1 MWRATFFAIG
11 IFAVLTGLLLFQVD
25 QVALVR
31 TPEGDGLGDRLAA
44 WRGTDSATVDP
55 PDWLPYSLA
64 STGFVT
70 LLYAIA
76 LPKRGT

>member
-11 IFAVLTGLLLFQVD
+11 MFAILTGLLLFQVD
-25 QVALVR
+25 QIVLLR
-31 TPEGDGLGDRLAA
+31 TPAGDGLGDRLAA
-44 WRGTDSATVDP
+44 WRGSTSATVDP

-64 STGFVT
+64 STGAVT

>member
-11 IFAVLTGLLLFQVD
+11 VFTVLTGLLLFQVD
-25 QVALVR
+25 QVVLLR
-31 TPEGDGLGDRLAA
+31 TPDGDGLGDRLAA
-44 WRGTDSATVDP
+44 WRSDDSATVDP

-64 STGFVT
+64 STGIVT

>member
-11 IFAVLTGLLLFQVD
+11 ICAVLIGLLLFQVD
-25 QVALVR
+25 QVVLMR
-31 TPEGDGLGDRLAA
+31 TSSGDGLGDWLAA
-44 WRGTDSATVDP
+44 WRGNDSATVDP

-64 STGFVT
+64 STGLVT
-70 LLYAIA
+70 LLYALA

>member
-1 MWRATFFAIG
+1 MLRATFFAIG
-11 IFAVLTGLLLFQVD
+11 MFAVLNGMLLFQVD
-25 QVALVR
+25 QLVLLR
-31 TPEGDGLGDRLAA
+31 TPAGDGLGDRLAE
-44 WRGTDSATVDP
+44 WRGNDSAVFDP

-64 STGFVT
+64 STGMVT

>member
-1 MWRATFFAIG
+1 MLRATFFAIG

-25 QVALVR
+25 HVVLLR
-31 TPEGDGLGDRLAA
+31 TPAGDGFGDRVAS
-44 WRGTDSATVDP
+44 WRSDGSATVDP

-64 STGFVT
+64 STGMVT
-70 LLYAIA
+70 ILYALA